1 MLVVRLRLIVA
12 RCGVVLGK
20 ARNLVY
26 NNNSQVS
33 HFQSLYRFDS
43 RRIHISKDPSAS
55 TAAKE

>member
-1 MLVVRLRLIVA
+1 VRLRLIVA